1 MFGIA
6 LGLGARVLQQYKIE
20 MNDCLKQNPAYGM
33 VKMKFW
39 GTAVVVK
46 RNKKLLIEVLE
57 TGMFLY
63 TPPNFIRLHS
73 RKEMQKLASRFTELQ
88 SRDIKAIMDFE
99 MTVC

>member
-6 LGLGARVLQQYKIE
+6 LGLGARVSWQHEIE

-39 GTAVVVK
+39 GTAIVVK
-46 RNKKLLIEVLE
+46 KYKKLRIEVLE

-63 TPPNFIRLHS
+63 SPPDFIRLHD
-73 RKEMQKLASRFTELQ
+73 RKRLQKLASRFTELQ

-99 MTVC
+99 TNPL